1 MLAKSNPGSDS
12 AFLPPPFWLR
22 TTVPPVDPTTN
33 TANAKRHSTAA
44 HRNRRDFMT
53 VGSSKEFLTACRR
66 GYLEWQ
72 DDNTGILKLI
82 THDAGVFL
90 FSHLS
95 HNAINQL
102 PRPNRPPIKPLRL
115 KRRNRRPQRLRVLEQ
130 LCVRIPGWVRLSPGR
145 VKSSYSAGYAPA
157 PQPAPSSRD
166 EVCDRPIHPQK
177 SLVPM

>member
-12 AFLPPPFWLR
+12 AFSPPPFWLR

-44 HRNRRDFMT
+44 HRNRKDFMT

-82 THDAGVFL
+82 THDTGVFL
-90 FSHLS
+90 FSHLP
-95 HNAINQL
+95 HDAINQ
-102 PRPNRPPIKPLRL
+102 PTSTESPTDK
-115 KRRNRRPQRLRVLEQ
+115 
-130 LCVRIPGWVRLSPGR
+130 IPST
-145 VKSSYSAGYAPA
+145 KTA
-157 PQPAPSSRD
+157 Q
-166 EVCDRPIHPQK
+166 
-177 SLVPM
+177 